1 MKVTAM
7 LNRLEMLR
15 IFCAAAE
22 ARNFKEA
29 AIRLGISPQAVTRA
43 VKELEGHVG
52 EVLFHRNTRRVQ
64 ISEAGARLAMQA
76 KASVAGVDGIFD
88 RRRESPELVSGTVR
102 ITAPLGVGKDYL
114 IPMLAEL
121 KTQHPGLH
129 FYLRLTDL
137 AIDVVEEQI
146 DVGVRMG
153 FLRDSRY
160 VARAVAPVPFRIVG
174 SPALIATYGEPTSL
188 QELGEMPTIVS
199 MDPNNGKA
207 WPWFLANGQQWSP
220 RHPAFAIYDT
230 RAECDA
236 VVAGLGFGQIPEFQA
251 QPFIRAGRLIEVLPE
266 LAPDPWNLYV
276 YRPQRGPVPARTR
289 LVFDWLVKNFSDTAQ
304 FPQIAEPLASLSTMK
319 LRRPTI
325 SASTKPLEE

>member
-1 MKVTAM
+1 M

-43 VKELEGHVG
+43 VKELESHVG

-64 ISEAGARLAMQA
+64 ISEAGVRLAMQA
-76 KASVAGVDGIFD
+76 RASVAGVDGIFES
-88 RRRESPELVSGTVR
+88 RRESPEQVSGNVR
-102 ITAPLGVGKDYL
+102 ITAPLGIGKDYL

-121 KTQHPGLH
+121 KSQYSGLQ
-129 FYLRLTDL
+129 FDLRVTDL
-137 AIDVVEEQI
+137 AVDVVEEQI
-146 DVGVRMG
+146 DIGVRMG

-160 VARAVAPVPFRIVG
+160 VARAVARVPFRIVG
-174 SPALIATYGEPTSL
+174 SPALIASCGIPQSL

-207 WPWFLANGQQWSP
+207 WPWFLANGQQWLP
-220 RHPAFAIYDT
+220 RSPAFAIDDT

-236 VVAGLGFGQIPEFQA
+236 VVAGLGFGQIPAFQA
-251 QPFIRAGRLIEVLPE
+251 HPLVREGRLIEVLTE
-266 LAPDPWNLYV
+266 LAPEPWNLYV

-289 LVFDWLVKNFSDTAQ
+289 LVFDWLVEKFADPTR
-304 FPQIAEPLASLSTMK
+304 FPQ
-319 LRRPTI
+319 
-325 SASTKPLEE
+325 

>member
-1 MKVTAM
+1 M

-15 IFCAAAE
+15 IFCAASE
-22 ARNFKEA
+22 TRNFKEA

-43 VKELEGHVG
+43 IKVLESHVG

-64 ISEAGARLAMQA
+64 ISEAGTRLALQA
-76 KASVAGVDGIFD
+76 KASIAGVDGLFEQ
-88 RRRESPELVSGTVR
+88 RRESPEHIAGLVR

-114 IPMLAEL
+114 IPMLAAL
-121 KTQHPGLH
+121 KAQHPGLQ
-129 FYLRLTDL
+129 FDLRLTDL
-137 AIDVVEEQI
+137 AIDLVEEQI
-146 DVGVRMG
+146 DIGIRMG
-153 FLRDSRY
+153 FLRDSRTI
-160 VARAVAPVPFRIVG
+160 ARAAAPVRFRMVG
-174 SPALIATYGEPTSL
+174 APALIALHGVPTSL
-188 QELGEMPTIVS
+188 QALGDLPTVVS

-220 RHPAFAIYDT
+220 RSPAFAIDDT

-251 QPFIRAGRLIEVLPE
+251 LPLIRSGQLVEVLAE

-289 LVFDWLVKNFSDTAQ
+289 LVFDWLVERFSDPAQ
-304 FPQIAEPLASLSTMK
+304 FPQ
-319 LRRPTI
+319 
-325 SASTKPLEE
+325 

>member
-1 MKVTAM
+1 M

-15 IFCAAAE
+15 IFCAASE

-43 VKELEGHVG
+43 IKVLESHVG

-64 ISEAGARLAMQA
+64 ISEAGTRLALQA
-76 KASVAGVDGIFD
+76 KASIAGVDGLFEQ
-88 RRRESPELVSGTVR
+88 RRESPEHIAGLVR

-114 IPMLAEL
+114 IPMLAAL
-121 KTQHPGLH
+121 KAQHPGLQ
-129 FYLRLTDL
+129 FDLRLTDL
-137 AIDVVEEQI
+137 AIDLVEEQI
-146 DVGVRMG
+146 DIGVRMG
-153 FLRDSRY
+153 FLRDSRTI
-160 VARAVAPVPFRIVG
+160 ARAVAPVRSRIVG
-174 SPALIATYGEPTSL
+174 APELIALHGVPTSL
-188 QELGEMPTIVS
+188 QALGDLPTVVS

-220 RHPAFAIYDT
+220 RSPAFAIDDT

-251 QPFIRAGRLIEVLPE
+251 LPLIRSGQLVEVLAE
-266 LAPDPWNLYV
+266 LAPEPWNLYV

-289 LVFDWLVKNFSDTAQ
+289 LVFDWLVERFSDPVK
-304 FPQIAEPLASLSTMK
+304 FPQ
-319 LRRPTI
+319 
-325 SASTKPLEE
+325 

>member
-1 MKVTAM
+1 MPAAAM

-29 AIRLGISPQAVTRA
+29 AIRLGISPQTVTRA
-43 VKELEGHVG
+43 VKELETHVG

-76 KASVAGVDGIFD
+76 RAGVAGVDGIFD
-88 RRRESPELVSGTVR
+88 RRRESPELVSGNVR

-121 KTQHPGLH
+121 KSQHSGLQ
-129 FYLRLTDL
+129 FDLRVTDL
-137 AIDVVEEQI
+137 AVDVVEEQI
-146 DVGVRMG
+146 DIGVRMG

-160 VARAVAPVPFRIVG
+160 VARAVARVPFRIVG
-174 SPALIATYGEPTSL
+174 SPALIAACGIPRSL

-220 RHPAFAIYDT
+220 RNPSFAIDDT

-236 VVAGLGFGQIPEFQA
+236 VVAGLGFGQIPAFQA
-251 QPFIRAGRLIEVLPE
+251 LPLVQEGKLIEVLPE
-266 LAPDPWNLYV
+266 LAPEPWNLYV
-276 YRPQRGPVPARTR
+276 YRPQRGPVPTRTR
-289 LVFDWLVKNFSDTAQ
+289 LVFDWLVENFADPVR
-304 FPQIAEPLASLSTMK
+304 FPQ
-319 LRRPTI
+319 
-325 SASTKPLEE
+325 

>member
-1 MKVTAM
+1 M

-43 VKELEGHVG
+43 VKELEQHVG

-64 ISEAGARLAMQA
+64 ISEAGARLAVQA
-76 KASVAGVDGIFD
+76 KASVAGVDGLFGQ
-88 RRRESPELVSGTVR
+88 RRESPEVVDGTVR

-121 KTQHPGLH
+121 KSANPGLH
-129 FYLRLTDL
+129 FDLRLTDL

-146 DVGVRMG
+146 DIGVRMG

-174 SPALIATYGEPTSL
+174 SPALVASHGVPRSL

-220 RHPAFAIYDT
+220 RSPAFAIDDT

-236 VVAGLGFGQIPEFQA
+236 VAAGLGFGQLPEFQA
-251 QPFIRAGRLIEVLPE
+251 RPLMREGRLVEVLPE
-266 LAPDPWNLYV
+266 LAPEPWNLYV
-276 YRPQRGPVPARTR
+276 YRPQRGPVPGRTR
-289 LVFDWLVKNFSDTAQ
+289 IVFDWLVDSFADPER
-304 FPQIAEPLASLSTMK
+304 FPQ
-319 LRRPTI
+319 
-325 SASTKPLEE
+325 

>member
-1 MKVTAM
+1 M

-43 VKELEGHVG
+43 VKELEVHIG

-64 ISEAGARLAMQA
+64 ISEAGAQLALQA
-76 KASVAGVDGIFD
+76 KAGVAGIDGLFE
-88 RRRESPELVSGTVR
+88 RRSESPDLATGTVR
-102 ITAPLGVGKDYL
+102 ITAPLGIGKDYL
-114 IPMLAEL
+114 IPMLSEIRSA
-121 KTQHPGLH
+121 HPALQ
-129 FYLRLTDL
+129 FDLRLTDL
-137 AIDVVEEQI
+137 SIDLVEEQI
-146 DVGVRMG
+146 DIGVRMG
-153 FLRDSRY
+153 FLRDSRT

-174 SPALIATYGEPTSL
+174 SPALVAAHGIPKSL

-220 RHPAFAIYDT
+220 RSPAFAIDDT

-251 QPFIRAGRLIEVLPE
+251 LPLIRDGRLVEVLPE

-276 YRPQRGPVPARTR
+276 YRPQRGPVPFRTR
-289 LVFDWLVKNFSDTAQ
+289 LVFDWLVQNFSDSLR
-304 FPQIAEPLASLSTMK
+304 FPQ
-319 LRRPTI
+319 
-325 SASTKPLEE
+325 

>member
-1 MKVTAM
+1 M

-64 ISEAGARLAMQA
+64 ISEAGARLALQA
-76 KASVAGVDGIFD
+76 KAGVAGVDGLFE
-88 RRRESPELVSGTVR
+88 RRRESPEIVSGNVR

-121 KTQHPGLH
+121 RSRHPELQ
-129 FYLRLTDL
+129 FDLRLTDL

-146 DVGVRMG
+146 DIGVRMG

-160 VARAVAPVPFRIVG
+160 VARAVASVPFRIVG
-174 SPALIATYGEPTSL
+174 SPALIALHGVPRSL
-188 QELGEMPTIVS
+188 QALGDMPTIVS

-207 WPWFLANGQQWSP
+207 WPWFLAGGQQWSP
-220 RHPAFAIYDT
+220 RHPAFAIDDT

-251 QPFIRAGRLIEVLPE
+251 WPLVREGRLVEVLPE
-266 LAPDPWNLYV
+266 LAPEPWDLYV
-276 YRPQRGPVPARTR
+276 YRPQRGPVPGRTR
-289 LVFDWLVKNFSDTAQ
+289 IVFDWLVERFGDPDR
-304 FPQIAEPLASLSTMK
+304 FPQRAARERIRLEQASGMACQAE
-319 LRRPTI
+319 
-325 SASTKPLEE
+325 

>member
-1 MKVTAM
+1 M

-64 ISEAGARLAMQA
+64 ISEAGAQLALQA
-76 KASVAGVDGIFD
+76 KAGVAGVDGIFE
-88 RRRESPELVSGTVR
+88 RRRESPEEIVSGTVR

-114 IPMLAEL
+114 IPMLSEL
-121 KTQHPGLH
+121 KSQHPGLQ
-129 FYLRLTDL
+129 FDLRLTDL

-146 DVGVRMG
+146 DIGVRMG

-160 VARAVAPVPFRIVG
+160 IARAVAPVPFRIVG
-174 SPALIATYGEPTSL
+174 SPALIAAHGEPKSL
-188 QELGEMPTIVS
+188 LELGDMPTIVS

-220 RHPAFAIYDT
+220 RSPAFAIDDT

-251 QPFIRAGRLIEVLPE
+251 WPLIRDGRLVEVLAK
-266 LAPDPWNLYV
+266 LAPEPWNLYV

-289 LVFDWLVKNFSDTAQ
+289 LVFDWLVENFADATR
-304 FPQIAEPLASLSTMK
+304 FPQDGQPLG
-319 LRRPTI
+319 
-325 SASTKPLEE
+325 

>member
-1 MKVTAM
+1 MPAVAM

-43 VKELEGHVG
+43 VKELERHIG

-64 ISEAGARLAMQA
+64 ISAAGVQLALQA
-76 KASVAGVDGIFD
+76 KAGVAGVDGIFD
-88 RRRESPELVSGTVR
+88 RHRESQERVSGDVR

-121 KTQHPGLH
+121 KSQHPGLQ
-129 FYLRLTDL
+129 FDLRVTDL
-137 AIDVVEEQI
+137 AVDVVEEQI
-146 DVGVRMG
+146 DIGVRMG

-160 VARAVAPVPFRIVG
+160 VARAVARVPFRIVG
-174 SPALIATYGEPTSL
+174 SPALIASCGIPRSL

-207 WPWFLANGQQWSP
+207 WPWFLAHGQQWSP
-220 RHPAFAIYDT
+220 PSPAFAIDDT

-236 VVAGLGFGQIPEFQA
+236 VVAGLGFGQLPAFQA
-251 QPFIRAGRLIEVLPE
+251 HPLVRKGRLIEVLTE
-266 LAPDPWNLYV
+266 LAPEPWNLYV

-289 LVFDWLVKNFSDTAQ
+289 LVFDWLVEQFADPVR
-304 FPQIAEPLASLSTMK
+304 FPQ
-319 LRRPTI
+319 
-325 SASTKPLEE
+325 

>member
-1 MKVTAM
+1 M

-15 IFCAAAE
+15 IFCAASE

-43 VKELEGHVG
+43 IKVLESHVG

-64 ISEAGARLAMQA
+64 ISEAGTRLALQA
-76 KASVAGVDGIFD
+76 KASIAGVDGLFEQ
-88 RRRESPELVSGTVR
+88 RRESPEHIAGLVR

-114 IPMLAEL
+114 IPMLAAL
-121 KTQHPGLH
+121 KAQHPGLQ
-129 FYLRLTDL
+129 FDLRLTDL
-137 AIDVVEEQI
+137 AIDLVEEQI
-146 DVGVRMG
+146 DIGVRMG
-153 FLRDSRY
+153 FLRDSRTI
-160 VARAVAPVPFRIVG
+160 ARAVAPVRSRIVG
-174 SPALIATYGEPTSL
+174 APELIALHGVPTSL
-188 QELGEMPTIVS
+188 QALGDLPTVVS

-220 RHPAFAIYDT
+220 RSPAFAIDDT

-251 QPFIRAGRLIEVLPE
+251 LPLIRIGQLVEVLAE
-266 LAPDPWNLYV
+266 LAPEPWNLYV

-289 LVFDWLVKNFSDTAQ
+289 LVFDWLVERFSDPVK
-304 FPQIAEPLASLSTMK
+304 FPQ
-319 LRRPTI
+319 
-325 SASTKPLEE
+325 